1 MLDLSCS
8 FFFLLLFIYLLYLPR
23 CDLMSIGLVVLYV
36 TVKCELS
43 AVFLVYGL
51 LFPLQNPYRIWVCV
65 FFIFLFI
72 ALALSN

>member
-8 FFFLLLFIYLLYLPR
+8 FFLLLFIYLLYLPR

-51 LFPLQNPYRIWVCV
+51 LFPLQNRDSGLCIL
-65 FFIFLFI
+65 FFLFI